1 MWYYSYRGHQL
12 GPVDIN
18 GLKNLMRSDV
28 VNGASMIW
36 REDWEEWKRL
46 NETDLIW
53 LYEEIKG
60 QPLELVKTQG
70 SEDDEEP
77 SEDDEEKIW
86 YYQQEGYTRGPVG
99 ASAMQRLLREGEIEE
114 VSLVRRINEAA
125 WHHLDET
132 DLIWLLQEDLLDK
145 DDDGDFE
152 DEDPEELSGPQDA
165 IEEGEQVWYYI
176 SGDKIYGPVTTKEI
190 VVMRAQGGLDGQTQ
204 VSSSQNGPW
213 KMLDETGLAN
223 LQPGVIDTEEE

>member
-1 MWYYSYRGHQL
+1 MWYYTYQGHQL

-36 REDWEEWKRL
+36 REGWEEWKRL

-53 LYEEIKG
+53 LYEELKG
-60 QPLELVKTQG
+60 QPLEREKIQVPEQ
-70 SEDDEEP
+70 DEE
-77 SEDDEEKIW
+77 SSDENEEKIW
-86 YYQQEGYTRGPVG
+86 YYQQEGYTHGPVG

-132 DLIWLLQEDLLDK
+132 DLIWLLQEDLLDE
-145 DDDGDFE
+145 DEDEDFE
-152 DEDPEELSGPQDA
+152 DEDSEELSGPEDI
-165 IEEGEQVWYYI
+165 IEEGEQLWYYI
-176 SGDKIYGPVTTKEI
+176 SDDKIYGPVTTREV
-190 VVMRAQGGLDGQTQ
+190 VVMRAKGELNGHTQ

-213 KMLDETGLAN
+213 KMLGETGLADSH
-223 LQPGVIDTEEE
+223 PGVIDTEEE

>member
-1 MWYYSYRGHQL
+1 MWYYTYQGHQL

-36 REDWEEWKRL
+36 REGWEEWKRL

-53 LYEEIKG
+53 LYEELKG
-60 QPLELVKTQG
+60 QPLEREKIQVPEQ
-70 SEDDEEP
+70 DEE
-77 SEDDEEKIW
+77 SSDENEEKIW
-86 YYQQEGYTRGPVG
+86 YYQQEGYTHGPVG

-132 DLIWLLQEDLLDK
+132 DLIWLLQEDLLDEK
-145 DDDGDFE
+145 E
-152 DEDPEELSGPQDA
+152 DEDFEEDDSAELSEPQDV
-165 IEEGEQVWYYI
+165 IEEGEQLWYYI
-176 SGDKIYGPVTTKEI
+176 SDDKIYGPVTTREV
-190 VVMRAQGGLDGQTQ
+190 VVMRAKGELNGHTQ

-213 KMLDETGLAN
+213 KMLGETGLADSP
-223 LQPGVIDTEEE
+223 PGVIDTEEE

>member
-1 MWYYSYRGHQL
+1 MWYYTYQGHQL

-18 GLKNLMRSDV
+18 GFKNLMRSNV

-36 REDWEEWKRL
+36 REGWEEWKRL

-53 LYEEIKG
+53 LYEELKG
-60 QPLELVKTQG
+60 QPLEREKIQVPEQ
-70 SEDDEEP
+70 DEE
-77 SEDDEEKIW
+77 SSDENEEKIW
-86 YYQQEGYTRGPVG
+86 YYQQEGYTHGPVC

-132 DLIWLLQEDLLDK
+132 DLIWLLQEDLLDEK
-145 DDDGDFE
+145 E
-152 DEDPEELSGPQDA
+152 DEDFEVDDSAELSEPQDV
-165 IEEGEQVWYYI
+165 IEEGEQLWYYI
-176 SGDKIYGPVTTKEI
+176 SDDKIYGPVTTREV
-190 VVMRAQGGLDGQTQ
+190 VVMRAKGELNGHTQ

-213 KMLDETGLAN
+213 KMLGETGLADSH
-223 LQPGVIDTEEE
+223 PGVIDTEEE

>member
-1 MWYYSYRGHQL
+1 MWYYTYQGHQL

-36 REDWEEWKRL
+36 REGWEEWKRL

-53 LYEEIKG
+53 LYEELKG
-60 QPLELVKTQG
+60 QPLEREKIQVPEQ
-70 SEDDEEP
+70 DEE
-77 SEDDEEKIW
+77 SSDENEEKIW
-86 YYQQEGYTRGPVG
+86 YYQQEGYTHGPVC

-132 DLIWLLQEDLLDK
+132 DLIWLLQEDLLDE
-145 DDDGDFE
+145 DEDEDFE
-152 DEDPEELSGPQDA
+152 DEDSEELSGPEDI
-165 IEEGEQVWYYI
+165 IEEGEQLWYYI
-176 SGDKIYGPVTTKEI
+176 SDDKIYGPVTTREV
-190 VVMRAQGGLDGQTQ
+190 VVMRAKGELNGHTQ

-213 KMLDETGLAN
+213 KMLGETGLADSH
-223 LQPGVIDTEEE
+223 PGVIDTEEE